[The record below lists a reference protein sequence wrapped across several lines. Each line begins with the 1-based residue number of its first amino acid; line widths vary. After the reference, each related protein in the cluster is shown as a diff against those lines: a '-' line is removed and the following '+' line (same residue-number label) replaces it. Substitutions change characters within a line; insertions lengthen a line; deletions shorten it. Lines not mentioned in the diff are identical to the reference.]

1 MYYTY
6 LKNRNLKETPY
17 KKDVRYTV
25 ELKYK
30 IRFTSAEV
38 PSILA
43 RFTKRYVDREKLKK
57 YYLLWNSLNK
67 DLIVKCL
74 PIEKIK
80 NFPLP
85 PDKSVFLYDE
95 RQKIFYGTTIKD
107 IIDFVQS
114 FELWDEVDACIFDKD
129 MDWGVAITHEDKI
142 LCWGSIN
149 IE

>member
-1 MYYTY
+1 MNFHFKK
-6 LKNRNLKETPY
+6 LPY
-17 KKDVRYTV
+17 KKEVRYTV

-30 IRFTSAEV
+30 KRFTSAEV
-38 PSILA
+38 PGILA
-43 RFTKRYVDREKLKK
+43 RFTKRYIDREKREK

-85 PDKSVFLYDE
+85 PNKSVFLYDE

-114 FELWDEVDACIFDKD
+114 FELWDEVDACIFDED
-129 MDWGVAITHEDKI
+129 MDWGAAITHEDKI
-142 LCWGSIN
+142 LCWGRMAN
-149 IE
+149 

>member
-1 MYYTY
+1 M
-6 LKNRNLKETPY
+6 
-17 KKDVRYTV
+17 V

-30 IRFTSAEV
+30 IRFASAEI
-38 PSILA
+38 PSILT
-43 RFTKRYVDREKLKK
+43 RFTKRYVDLEKLKK

-80 NFPLP
+80 NLPLP
-85 PDKSVFLYDE
+85 SDKSVFLYDE

-114 FELWDEVDACIFDKD
+114 FELWDEVYACIFDKD
-129 MDWGVAITHEDKI
+129 MDWV
-142 LCWGSIN
+142 CFR
-149 IE
+149 